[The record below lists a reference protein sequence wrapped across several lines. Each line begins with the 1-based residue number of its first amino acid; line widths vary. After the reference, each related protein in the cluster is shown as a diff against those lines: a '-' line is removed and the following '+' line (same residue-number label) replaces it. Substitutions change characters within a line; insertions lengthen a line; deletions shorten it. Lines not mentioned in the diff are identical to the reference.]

1 MMPLSWS
8 ENDDPRQFV
17 GMPENTGFM
26 GGVAGISEETQA
38 PAPRR
43 DINLAIGIPRLGGVK
58 CLIIGVP
65 PQEFPGKIGWVQ
77 VRGVVVSG
85 RGPPLSV

>member
-43 DINLAIGIPRLGGVK
+43 DINLAIGIPRLGGD
-58 CLIIGVP
+58 
-65 PQEFPGKIGWVQ
+65 
-77 VRGVVVSG
+77 
-85 RGPPLSV
+85 